1 MPSLDNYI
9 AFRCQ
14 NADCAALVKMKPPQP
29 GKDFIIVCPKCKT
42 RQKWQYEGIDSQCKP
57 VVVPKGIVRSEPK
70 AEPKVEPD
78 RPTPIGFMRL
88 SPIPG
93 RLVRVRSGFF
103 HRNELINLVP
113 GENTVGQRDAAKP
126 SPVQIDDKFMSRR
139 SVKIDVYAEPR
150 GYRFK
155 FTLIKSLNPA
165 YFNGKDIREG
175 FSKEL
180 VFGDSFRIGTTDFI
194 FEGIDGS
201 RKPIR

>member
-93 RLVRVRSGFF
+93 RLYCTGM
-103 HRNELINLVP
+103 P
-113 GENTVGQRDAAKP
+113 T
-126 SPVQIDDKFMSRR
+126 MST
-139 SVKIDVYAEPR
+139 A
-150 GYRFK
+150 F
-155 FTLIKSLNPA
+155 L
-165 YFNGKDIREG
+165 
-175 FSKEL
+175 
-180 VFGDSFRIGTTDFI
+180 
-194 FEGIDGS
+194 GS
-201 RKPIR
+201 RSIPLHQSSNRATAIVPSLYQQT